1 MKKHT
6 LSALA
11 AAALVGAFALPAFAQ
26 NLAIVNGKAVPKARA
41 DALAQQIAKS
51 GRPVTPEIQA
61 QLKDEVIARE
71 IFMQEAQKRGLDA
84 TDDFKAQL
92 DLARQTILIRELFAD
107 YQKTNPVTDADIKAE
122 YDKFVA
128 ANGGKEY
135 RARHILV
142 EKEDEAKAIIASLK
156 RGGKFDDIAKKQSK
170 DPGSGANGGDLD
182 WANAASYVPEFS
194 AAMIKLNKGQVTDA
208 PVKSQFGFHVIR
220 LDDVREAQLPKLEEV
235 KPQIAQQ
242 LQQLLDRH
250 HPQPA
255 AARLT
260 AVQLQPHQGPGHQQQ
275 RCGTCRAPQPVQTQ
289 RQHQGQQPDAYP
301 CGVRQIAQQFD
312 RPRLADTRSQH
323 DGRCSQQAEQQGDQT
338 AHPGAAA
345 VRR

>member
-1 MKKHT
+1 MKQFL

-11 AAALVGAFALPAFAQ
+11 AAILGLALPAFAQ
-26 NLAIVNGKAVPKARA
+26 NVAIVNGKAVPKARV
-41 DALAQQIAKS
+41 DALAAQLAKT
-51 GRPVTPEIQA
+51 GRPVSAEMQG

-84 TDDFKAQL
+84 TDDFKSQME
-92 DLARQTILIRELFAD
+92 LARQTLLIRELFAD
-107 YQKTNPVTDADIKAE
+107 YQKANPVTDADIKAE

-156 RGGKFDDIAKKQSK
+156 KGGKFDEIAKKQSK

-194 AAMIKLNKGQVTDA
+194 GALVKLNKGQTTQE
-208 PVKSQFGFHVIR
+208 PVKSQFGYHVIR
-220 LDDVREAQLPKLEEV
+220 LDDVRDAQLPKLDEV

-242 LQQLLDRH
+242 LQQ
-250 HPQPA
+250 QK
-255 AARLT
+255 
-260 AVQLQPHQGPGHQQQ
+260 
-275 RCGTCRAPQPVQTQ
+275 
-289 RQHQGQQPDAYP
+289 
-301 CGVRQIAQQFD
+301 
-312 RPRLADTRSQH
+312 LAKFQEELR
-323 DGRCSQQAEQQGDQT
+323 GKAKIE
-338 AHPGAAA
+338 
-345 VRR
+345 